1 LEFNQ
6 NKAFIQFSNFG
17 LISLNNAALKQSIEI
32 IRRRID
38 DVGTKEPTILQRG
51 DKRILVELP
60 GIDNP
65 ERVKEL
71 LGKTAQ
77 LTFRLVTKDDGFGSE
92 KLTLSDNNEELTD
105 QEVEVLHDEYINY
118 YRSHIADKTVL
129 FPNVFITLETLVRQ
143 NIPLAIC
150 TNKSIELT
158 HLLLK
163 QLKIF
168 DLFTAVTCGDSFA
181 YKKPDPRHLITTCKL
196 MKADPKQAVMVGDSI
211 NDIEAAKKANML
223 SVGVSFGYTLTPI
236 NELSPNII
244 INHFNE
250 FFDALNKV
258 KSR

>member
-1 LEFNQ
+1 MIVNM
-6 NKAFIQFSNFG
+6 
-17 LISLNNAALKQSIEI
+17 LNNKPSAVLFDLDGTIADTALDLAATLNHLLTTSGRNEI
-32 IRRRID
+32 HHDRVRNM
-38 DVGTKEPTILQRG
+38 VGEGARALIIK
-51 DKRILVELP
+51 
-60 GIDNP
+60 
-65 ERVKEL
+65 
-71 LGKTAQ
+71 
-77 LTFRLVTKDDGFGSE
+77 GFE
-92 KLTLSDNNEELTD
+92 YNNEELTD

-129 FPNVFITLETLVRQ
+129 FPNVFITLETLARQ

-150 TNKSIELT
+150 TNKSMELT

-168 DLFTAVTCGDSFA
+168 DFFTAVTCGDSFA

-196 MKADPKQAVMVGDSI
+196 MKADPKQAIMVGDSI
-211 NDIEAAKKANML
+211 NDIDAAKRANML

-236 NELSPNII
+236 DELSPNII

>member
-1 LEFNQ
+1 MSVNM
-6 NKAFIQFSNFG
+6 
-17 LISLNNAALKQSIEI
+17 LNNKPSAVLFDLDGTIADTALDLAATLNHLLTTSGRNEI
-32 IRRRID
+32 HHDRVRNM
-38 DVGTKEPTILQRG
+38 VGEGARALIIK
-51 DKRILVELP
+51 
-60 GIDNP
+60 
-65 ERVKEL
+65 
-71 LGKTAQ
+71 
-77 LTFRLVTKDDGFGSE
+77 GFE
-92 KLTLSDNNEELTD
+92 YNNEELTD

-258 KSR
+258 KPR

>member
-1 LEFNQ
+1 MSVNM
-6 NKAFIQFSNFG
+6 
-17 LISLNNAALKQSIEI
+17 LNNKPSAVLFDLDGTIADTALDLAATLNHLLITSGRNKIHHDLVRNMVGEGARALI
-32 IRRRID
+32 I
-38 DVGTKEPTILQRG
+38 K
-51 DKRILVELP
+51 
-60 GIDNP
+60 
-65 ERVKEL
+65 
-71 LGKTAQ
+71 
-77 LTFRLVTKDDGFGSE
+77 GFE
-92 KLTLSDNNEELTD
+92 YNNEKLTD

-196 MKADPKQAVMVGDSI
+196 MKADPKQAIMVGDSI
-211 NDIEAAKKANML
+211 NDIDAAKRAYMM

-250 FFDALNKV
+250 FFDALNNAKP
-258 KSR
+258 R

>member
-1 LEFNQ
+1 MIVNM
-6 NKAFIQFSNFG
+6 
-17 LISLNNAALKQSIEI
+17 LNNKPSAVLFDLDGTIADTALDLAATLNHLLTTSGRNEI
-32 IRRRID
+32 HHDRVRNM
-38 DVGTKEPTILQRG
+38 VGEGARALIIK
-51 DKRILVELP
+51 
-60 GIDNP
+60 
-65 ERVKEL
+65 
-71 LGKTAQ
+71 
-77 LTFRLVTKDDGFGSE
+77 GFE
-92 KLTLSDNNEELTD
+92 YNNEELTD

-258 KSR
+258 KPR

>member
-1 LEFNQ
+1 MIVNM
-6 NKAFIQFSNFG
+6 
-17 LISLNNAALKQSIEI
+17 LNNKPSAVLFDLDGTIADTALDLAATLNHLLITSGRNEI
-32 IRRRID
+32 HHDRVRNM
-38 DVGTKEPTILQRG
+38 VGEGARALIIK
-51 DKRILVELP
+51 
-60 GIDNP
+60 
-65 ERVKEL
+65 
-71 LGKTAQ
+71 
-77 LTFRLVTKDDGFGSE
+77 GFE
-92 KLTLSDNNEELTD
+92 YNNEELTD

-258 KSR
+258 KPR

>member
-1 LEFNQ
+1 MIVNM
-6 NKAFIQFSNFG
+6 
-17 LISLNNAALKQSIEI
+17 LNNKPSAVLFDLDGTIADTALDLAATLNHLLTTSGRNEI
-32 IRRRID
+32 HHDRVRNM
-38 DVGTKEPTILQRG
+38 VGEGARALIIK
-51 DKRILVELP
+51 
-60 GIDNP
+60 
-65 ERVKEL
+65 
-71 LGKTAQ
+71 
-77 LTFRLVTKDDGFGSE
+77 GFE
-92 KLTLSDNNEELTD
+92 YNNEELTD

-168 DLFTAVTCGDSFA
+168 DFFTAVTCGDSFA

-258 KSR
+258 KPR

>member
-1 LEFNQ
+1 MIVNM
-6 NKAFIQFSNFG
+6 
-17 LISLNNAALKQSIEI
+17 LNNKPSAVLFDLDGTIADTALDLAATLNHLLTTSGRNEI
-32 IRRRID
+32 HHDRVRNM
-38 DVGTKEPTILQRG
+38 VGEGARALIIK
-51 DKRILVELP
+51 
-60 GIDNP
+60 
-65 ERVKEL
+65 
-71 LGKTAQ
+71 
-77 LTFRLVTKDDGFGSE
+77 GFE
-92 KLTLSDNNEELTD
+92 YNNEELTD

-150 TNKSIELT
+150 TNKSMELT

-168 DLFTAVTCGDSFA
+168 DFFTAVTCGDSFA

-258 KSR
+258 KPR

>member
-1 LEFNQ
+1 MIVNM
-6 NKAFIQFSNFG
+6 
-17 LISLNNAALKQSIEI
+17 LNNKPSAVLFDLDGTIADTALDLAATLNHLLTTSGRNEI
-32 IRRRID
+32 HHDRVRNM
-38 DVGTKEPTILQRG
+38 VGEGARALIIK
-51 DKRILVELP
+51 
-60 GIDNP
+60 
-65 ERVKEL
+65 
-71 LGKTAQ
+71 
-77 LTFRLVTKDDGFGSE
+77 GFE
-92 KLTLSDNNEELTD
+92 YNNEELTD

-196 MKADPKQAVMVGDSI
+196 MKADPKQAIMVGDSI
-211 NDIEAAKKANML
+211 NDIDAAKRANML

-236 NELSPNII
+236 DELSPNII

-258 KSR
+258 KPR

>member
-1 LEFNQ
+1 MSVNM
-6 NKAFIQFSNFG
+6 
-17 LISLNNAALKQSIEI
+17 LNNKPSAVLFDLDGTIADTALDLAATLNHLLITSGRNEI
-32 IRRRID
+32 HHDRVRNM
-38 DVGTKEPTILQRG
+38 VGEGARALIIK
-51 DKRILVELP
+51 
-60 GIDNP
+60 
-65 ERVKEL
+65 
-71 LGKTAQ
+71 
-77 LTFRLVTKDDGFGSE
+77 GFE
-92 KLTLSDNNEELTD
+92 YNNEELTD

-211 NDIEAAKKANML
+211 NDIEAAKRANML

-258 KSR
+258 KPR

>member
-1 LEFNQ
+1 MIVNM
-6 NKAFIQFSNFG
+6 
-17 LISLNNAALKQSIEI
+17 LNNKPSAVLFDLDGTIADTALDLAATLNHLLTTSGRNEI
-32 IRRRID
+32 HHDRVRNM
-38 DVGTKEPTILQRG
+38 VGEGARALIIK
-51 DKRILVELP
+51 
-60 GIDNP
+60 
-65 ERVKEL
+65 
-71 LGKTAQ
+71 
-77 LTFRLVTKDDGFGSE
+77 GFE
-92 KLTLSDNNEELTD
+92 YNNEELTD

>member
-1 LEFNQ
+1 MSVNM
-6 NKAFIQFSNFG
+6 
-17 LISLNNAALKQSIEI
+17 LNNKPSAVLFDLDGTIADTALDLAATLNHLLTTSGRNEI
-32 IRRRID
+32 HHDRVRNM
-38 DVGTKEPTILQRG
+38 VGEGARALIIK
-51 DKRILVELP
+51 
-60 GIDNP
+60 
-65 ERVKEL
+65 
-71 LGKTAQ
+71 
-77 LTFRLVTKDDGFGSE
+77 GFE
-92 KLTLSDNNEELTD
+92 YNNEELTD

-129 FPNVFITLETLVRQ
+129 FPNVFITLETLARQ

-150 TNKSIELT
+150 TNKSMELT

-168 DLFTAVTCGDSFA
+168 DFFTAVTCGDSFA

-258 KSR
+258 KPR

>member
-1 LEFNQ
+1 MSVNM
-6 NKAFIQFSNFG
+6 
-17 LISLNNAALKQSIEI
+17 LNNKPSAVLFDLDGTIADTALDLAATLNHLLTTSGRNEI
-32 IRRRID
+32 HHDRVRNM
-38 DVGTKEPTILQRG
+38 VGEGARALIIK
-51 DKRILVELP
+51 
-60 GIDNP
+60 
-65 ERVKEL
+65 
-71 LGKTAQ
+71 
-77 LTFRLVTKDDGFGSE
+77 GFE
-92 KLTLSDNNEELTD
+92 YNNEELTD

-129 FPNVFITLETLVRQ
+129 FPNVFITLETLLRQ

-168 DLFTAVTCGDSFA
+168 DFFTAVTCGDSFA

-196 MKADPKQAVMVGDSI
+196 MKADPKQAIMVGDSI
-211 NDIEAAKKANML
+211 NDIDAAKRANML

-258 KSR
+258 KPR

>member
-1 LEFNQ
+1 MSVNM
-6 NKAFIQFSNFG
+6 
-17 LISLNNAALKQSIEI
+17 LNNKPSAVLFDLDGTIADTALDLAATLNHLLTTSGRNEI
-32 IRRRID
+32 HHDRVRNM
-38 DVGTKEPTILQRG
+38 VGEGARALIIK
-51 DKRILVELP
+51 
-60 GIDNP
+60 
-65 ERVKEL
+65 
-71 LGKTAQ
+71 
-77 LTFRLVTKDDGFGSE
+77 GFE
-92 KLTLSDNNEELTD
+92 YNNEELTD

-129 FPNVFITLETLVRQ
+129 FPNVFITLETLARQ

-150 TNKSIELT
+150 TNKSMELT

-168 DLFTAVTCGDSFA
+168 DFFTAVTCGDSFA

-211 NDIEAAKKANML
+211 NDIEAAKRANML

-258 KSR
+258 KPR

>member
-1 LEFNQ
+1 MSVNM
-6 NKAFIQFSNFG
+6 
-17 LISLNNAALKQSIEI
+17 LNNKPSAVLFDLDGTIADTALDLAATLNHLLITSGRNEI
-32 IRRRID
+32 HHDRVRNM
-38 DVGTKEPTILQRG
+38 VGEGARALIIK
-51 DKRILVELP
+51 
-60 GIDNP
+60 
-65 ERVKEL
+65 
-71 LGKTAQ
+71 
-77 LTFRLVTKDDGFGSE
+77 GFE
-92 KLTLSDNNEELTD
+92 YNNEELTD

-129 FPNVFITLETLVRQ
+129 FPNVFITLETLARQ

-150 TNKSIELT
+150 TNKSMELT

-168 DLFTAVTCGDSFA
+168 DFFTAVTCGDSFA

-236 NELSPNII
+236 DELSPNII

>member
-1 LEFNQ
+1 MSVNM
-6 NKAFIQFSNFG
+6 
-17 LISLNNAALKQSIEI
+17 LNNKPSAVLFDLDGTIADTALDLAATLNHLLITSGRNEI
-32 IRRRID
+32 HHDRVRNM
-38 DVGTKEPTILQRG
+38 VGEGARALIIK
-51 DKRILVELP
+51 
-60 GIDNP
+60 
-65 ERVKEL
+65 
-71 LGKTAQ
+71 
-77 LTFRLVTKDDGFGSE
+77 GFE
-92 KLTLSDNNEELTD
+92 YNNEELTD

-168 DLFTAVTCGDSFA
+168 DFFTAVTCGDSFA

-258 KSR
+258 KPR

>member
-1 LEFNQ
+1 MSVNM
-6 NKAFIQFSNFG
+6 
-17 LISLNNAALKQSIEI
+17 LNNKPSAVLFDLDGTIADTALDLAATLNHLLITSGRNEI
-32 IRRRID
+32 HHDRVRNM
-38 DVGTKEPTILQRG
+38 VGEGARALIIK
-51 DKRILVELP
+51 
-60 GIDNP
+60 
-65 ERVKEL
+65 
-71 LGKTAQ
+71 
-77 LTFRLVTKDDGFGSE
+77 GFE
-92 KLTLSDNNEELTD
+92 YNNEELTD

-118 YRSHIADKTVL
+118 YRSHIAD
-129 FPNVFITLETLVRQ
+129 ITLETLVRQ

-211 NDIEAAKKANML
+211 NDIEAAKRANML

-258 KSR
+258 KPR

>member
-1 LEFNQ
+1 MSVNM
-6 NKAFIQFSNFG
+6 
-17 LISLNNAALKQSIEI
+17 LNNKPSAVLFDLDGTIADTALDLAATLNHLLTTSGRNEI
-32 IRRRID
+32 HHDRVRNM
-38 DVGTKEPTILQRG
+38 VGEGARALIIK
-51 DKRILVELP
+51 
-60 GIDNP
+60 
-65 ERVKEL
+65 
-71 LGKTAQ
+71 
-77 LTFRLVTKDDGFGSE
+77 GFE
-92 KLTLSDNNEELTD
+92 YNNEELTD

-168 DLFTAVTCGDSFA
+168 DFFTAVTCGDSFS

-258 KSR
+258 KPR

>member
-1 LEFNQ
+1 M
-6 NKAFIQFSNFG
+6 
-17 LISLNNAALKQSIEI
+17 LNNKPSAVLFDLDGTIADTALDLAATLNHLLTTSGRNEI
-32 IRRRID
+32 HHDRVRNM
-38 DVGTKEPTILQRG
+38 VGEGARALIIK
-51 DKRILVELP
+51 
-60 GIDNP
+60 
-65 ERVKEL
+65 
-71 LGKTAQ
+71 
-77 LTFRLVTKDDGFGSE
+77 GFE
-92 KLTLSDNNEELTD
+92 YNNEELTD

-196 MKADPKQAVMVGDSI
+196 MKADPKQAIMVGDSI
-211 NDIEAAKKANML
+211 NDIDAAKRANML

-236 NELSPNII
+236 DELSPNII

>member
-1 LEFNQ
+1 MSVNM
-6 NKAFIQFSNFG
+6 
-17 LISLNNAALKQSIEI
+17 LNNKPSAVLFDLDGTIADTALDLAATLNHLLTTSGRNEI
-32 IRRRID
+32 HHDRVRNM
-38 DVGTKEPTILQRG
+38 VGEGARALIIK
-51 DKRILVELP
+51 
-60 GIDNP
+60 
-65 ERVKEL
+65 
-71 LGKTAQ
+71 
-77 LTFRLVTKDDGFGSE
+77 GFE
-92 KLTLSDNNEELTD
+92 YNNEELTD
-105 QEVEVLHDEYINY
+105 QEVEVLHVEYINY

-196 MKADPKQAVMVGDSI
+196 MKADPKQAIMVGDSI
-211 NDIEAAKKANML
+211 NDIDAAKRANML

-236 NELSPNII
+236 DELSPNII

>member
-1 LEFNQ
+1 M
-6 NKAFIQFSNFG
+6 
-17 LISLNNAALKQSIEI
+17 LNNKPSAVLFDLDGTIADTALDLAATLNHLLTTSGRNEI
-32 IRRRID
+32 HHDRVRNM
-38 DVGTKEPTILQRG
+38 VGEGARALIIK
-51 DKRILVELP
+51 
-60 GIDNP
+60 
-65 ERVKEL
+65 
-71 LGKTAQ
+71 
-77 LTFRLVTKDDGFGSE
+77 GFE
-92 KLTLSDNNEELTD
+92 YNNEELTD